1 MQTPTI
7 IVSRVDQL
15 TVQWAQAVMD
25 QHAFG
30 ARVQSVA
37 LLSSEVGTTTR
48 VQLKV
53 EHDGDHSLARHWFVK
68 LPSQSRSVRW
78 ITALPRLLQTEIRYY
93 QELQAL
99 VPVAQPAMVM
109 GKHTVGWAST
119 LVLSHLKEQNARPGN
134 PGDELT
140 VEQALNVVEQ
150 LAILHA
156 EFWDSEQLNT
166 DFRWLSGRV
175 RRLEDLLGSILAV
188 PLMKLGLNRAGDLV
202 SEELQTQALRYA
214 KNRRKTMRFLA
225 AGPKT
230 IVHHD
235 CHPGNLFWDAQGL
248 PGLLDWQMV
257 RVGEGIGDVAYFLA
271 TALAPKVRRN
281 HEMQL
286 LDHYQHSLVANGVK
300 TVTTKEL
307 FQRYQAHLTYPFE
320 AMIISQAIG
329 KMMTPENNRILIQR
343 VAAAVED
350 HNAFSIGPNAKN
362 VQYSGYFR
370 NYFFK

>member
-1 MQTPTI
+1 METSTI

-37 LLSSEVGTTTR
+37 LLSSEIGTTTR
-48 VQLKV
+48 VHLKV
-53 EHDGDHSLARHWFVK
+53 EHDGEQSLARLWFVK
-68 LPSQSRSVRW
+68 LPSTSRWVRW
-78 ITALPRLLQTEIRYY
+78 VTALPRLLQTEIRYY
-93 QELQAL
+93 HELQAV

-119 LVLSHLKEQNARPGN
+119 LVLCHLKEQNAQPGQ
-134 PGDELT
+134 PSDELT
-140 VEQALNVVEQ
+140 VDQAMKVVEQ

-156 EFWDSEQLNT
+156 KFWNSEQLNT

-175 RRLEDLLGSILAV
+175 RRLEDFLGSILAV
-188 PLMKLGLNRAGDLV
+188 PLMKLGLYRANGLV
-202 SEELQTQALRYA
+202 SESVKVQAIQYA
-214 KNRRKTMRFLA
+214 KNRRKIMRFLA

-235 CHPGNLFWDAQGL
+235 CHPGNLFWDAQGV

-271 TALAPKVRRN
+271 TALAPEVRRQ
-281 HEMQL
+281 HEMKL
-286 LDHYQHSLVANGVK
+286 LAHYQDSLAKKGVPA
-300 TVTTKEL
+300 VHTKAL
-307 FQRYQAHLTYPFE
+307 YQRYRAHLTYPFE
-320 AMIISQAIG
+320 AMVISQAIG
-329 KMMTPENNRILIQR
+329 GMMAPESNRLLIQR

-350 HNAFSIGPNAKN
+350 HNAFAVVGT
-362 VQYSGYFR
+362 
-370 NYFFK
+370 